1 MGSTVYKIVL
11 ADDHQI
17 LRAGL
22 KDLIEK
28 EKSFKVVGQAKDGD
42 ELLSRLDTV
51 RCDLAI
57 VDLSMP
63 NRDGMQT
70 IEEIRER
77 FPKVKILVL
86 TMQKDQE
93 HFKHAMAHG
102 ASGYVLKEDAYDQLM
117 MAVKMIL
124 KGKKFVS
131 PTISKLLTDYYVR
144 SLDEAEASS
153 LDILTKR
160 EQQILQLIGNG
171 MANKNIAAKL
181 KLSIRTVETHRAN
194 LSHKLGI
201 KNTAGLV
208 KYAITKGLS

>member
-1 MGSTVYKIVL
+1 MGAVYRIIL

-28 EKSFKVVGQAKDGD
+28 DKAFKVVGQANDGD
-42 ELLSRLDTV
+42 ELLSLMDSV
-51 RCDLAI
+51 KCDLI
-57 VDLSMP
+57 IMDLSMP
-63 NRDGMQT
+63 NRDGMQA
-70 IEEIRER
+70 IREVR
-77 FPKVKILVL
+77 AKFPKVKVLVL

-102 ASGYVLKEDAYDQLM
+102 ASGYVLKEDAYEQLM
-117 MAVKMIL
+117 MAVKMVL
-124 KGKKFVS
+124 RGKKFVS

-144 SLDEAEASS
+144 SLDEAESSS

-160 EQQILQLIGNG
+160 EQQILQFIGSG
-171 MANKNIAAKL
+171 MANKNIASRL

-194 LSHKLGI
+194 LGHKLGI

-208 KYAITKGLS
+208 KYALSKGLA

>member
-1 MGSTVYKIVL
+1 MGAAYKIIL

-28 EKSFKVVGQAKDGD
+28 DNTFKVVGQANDGD
-42 ELLSRLDTV
+42 ELLSLMDSV
-51 RCDLAI
+51 NCDLVI
-57 VDLSMP
+57 MDLSMP
-63 NRDGMQT
+63 NRDGMQS
-70 IEEIRER
+70 IQDLREK

-93 HFKHAMAHG
+93 HFKHAMAYG

-124 KGKKFVS
+124 RGKKFVS

-144 SLDEAEASS
+144 SLDEAESS
-153 LDILTKR
+153 SVDILTKR
-160 EQQILQLIGNG
+160 EQQILKFIGSG
-171 MANKNIAAKL
+171 MANKNIASRL
-181 KLSIRTVETHRAN
+181 KLSVRTVEAHRAN

-201 KNTAGLV
+201 RNTAGLV
-208 KYAITKGLS
+208 KYALSKGLV

>member
-1 MGSTVYKIVL
+1 MGSVCRIML

-28 EKSFKVVGQAKDGD
+28 DKAFKVVGQAKDGD
-42 ELLSRLDTV
+42 ELLSRMGSV
-51 RCDLAI
+51 QCDLVI
-57 VDLSMP
+57 MDLSMP
-63 NRDGMQT
+63 NHDGMRAIQ
-70 IEEIRER
+70 EIREK

-102 ASGYVLKEDAYDQLM
+102 ASGYVLKEDAYDQLLL
-117 MAVKMIL
+117 AVKMIL
-124 KGKKFVS
+124 QGKKFVS
-131 PTISKLLTDYYVR
+131 PAISKLLTDYYVR
-144 SLDEAEASS
+144 SLDEAESSS

-160 EQQILQLIGNG
+160 EQQILKCIGNG
-171 MANKNIAAKL
+171 LANKNIASKL
-181 KLSIRTVETHRAN
+181 KLSVRTVETHRAN

-208 KYAITKGLS
+208 KYAINKGLS

>member
-1 MGSTVYKIVL
+1 MGSVYRIML

-28 EKSFKVVGQAKDGD
+28 DKAFKVVGQAKDGD
-42 ELLSRLDTV
+42 ELLLLMDSV
-51 RCDLAI
+51 KCDLVI
-57 VDLSMP
+57 MDLSMP
-63 NRDGMQT
+63 NRDGMEAIQ
-70 IEEIRER
+70 EIRKK
-77 FPKVKILVL
+77 FQKVKILVL

-93 HFKHAMAHG
+93 HFRHAMAHG
-102 ASGYVLKEDAYDQLM
+102 ASGYVLKEDAYDQLLI
-117 MAVKMIL
+117 ALKMIL
-124 KGKKFVS
+124 QGKKFVS

-144 SLDEAEASS
+144 SLDEAQSSS

-160 EQQILQLIGNG
+160 EQQILKFIANG
-171 MANKNIAAKL
+171 MANKNIAARL

>member
-1 MGSTVYKIVL
+1 MGAVYRIIL

-28 EKSFKVVGQAKDGD
+28 DKAFKVAGQAKDGD
-42 ELLSRLDTV
+42 ELLSLMGSV
-51 RCDLAI
+51 KCDLVI
-57 VDLSMP
+57 MDLSMP
-63 NRDGMQT
+63 NRDGMQA
-70 IEEIRER
+70 IQDVRVK

-102 ASGYVLKEDAYDQLM
+102 ASGYVLKEDAYDQLL

-124 KGKKFVS
+124 RGKRFVS

-144 SLDEAEASS
+144 SLDEAESSS

-160 EQQILQLIGNG
+160 EQQILQFIGNG
-171 MANKNIAAKL
+171 MANKNIASRL
-181 KLSIRTVETHRAN
+181 KLSVRTVETHRAN
-194 LSHKLGI
+194 LGHKLGI

-208 KYAITKGLS
+208 KYAVTKGLS

>member
-1 MGSTVYKIVL
+1 MGAIFKIIL

-28 EKSFKVVGQAKDGD
+28 DKAFKVVSQAKDGD
-42 ELLSRLDTV
+42 ELLSLMDSV
-51 RCDLAI
+51 RCDLVI
-57 VDLSMP
+57 MDLSMP

-70 IEEIRER
+70 IQEVRER
-77 FPKVKILVL
+77 FPKVKVLVL

-93 HFKHAMAHG
+93 HFKRAMAYG

-124 KGKKFVS
+124 SGKKFVS
-131 PTISKLLTDYYVR
+131 PTISNLLTDYYVR
-144 SLDEAEASS
+144 SLDEAESSS
-153 LDILTKR
+153 LDILTQR
-160 EQQILQLIGNG
+160 EQQILKFIAGG
-171 MANKNIAAKL
+171 AANKNIASRL
-181 KLSIRTVETHRAN
+181 KLSVRTVETHRAN

-208 KYAITKGLS
+208 KYAISKGLA

>member
-1 MGSTVYKIVL
+1 MGVAYRIIL

-28 EKSFKVVGQAKDGD
+28 DKAFKVVGQAKDGD
-42 ELLSRLDTV
+42 ELLSLMDSV
-51 RCDLAI
+51 KCDLI
-57 VDLSMP
+57 IMDLSMP
-63 NRDGMQT
+63 NRDGMQA
-70 IEEIRER
+70 IQEVRAK
-77 FPKVKILVL
+77 FPKVKVLVL

-102 ASGYVLKEDAYDQLM
+102 ASGYVLKEDAYEQLM
-117 MAVKMIL
+117 MAVKMVL
-124 KGKKFVS
+124 RGKKFVS

-144 SLDEAEASS
+144 SLDEAESSS

-160 EQQILQLIGNG
+160 EQQILQFIGNG
-171 MANKNIAAKL
+171 MANKNIASRL

-208 KYAITKGLS
+208 KYALSKGLT

>member
-1 MGSTVYKIVL
+1 MGSVYRIIL

-28 EKSFKVVGQAKDGD
+28 DKAFKVAGQAKDGD
-42 ELLSRLDTV
+42 ELLSLMHSV
-51 RCDLAI
+51 KCDLVI
-57 VDLSMP
+57 MDLSMP
-63 NRDGMQT
+63 GCDGMQA
-70 IEEIRER
+70 IQEVRVK
-77 FPKVKILVL
+77 FPKVKVLVL

-102 ASGYVLKEDAYDQLM
+102 ASGYVLKEDAYDQLL
-117 MAVKMIL
+117 MAVKMVL
-124 KGKKFVS
+124 RGKKFVS
-131 PTISKLLTDYYVR
+131 PTISRLLTDYYVR
-144 SLDEAEASS
+144 SLDEAESSS

-160 EQQILQLIGNG
+160 EQQILQFIGNG
-171 MANKNIAAKL
+171 MANKNIASKL

-208 KYAITKGLS
+208 KYALSKGLA

>member
-1 MGSTVYKIVL
+1 MGAVYRIIL

-28 EKSFKVVGQAKDGD
+28 DKAFKVVGQAKDGD
-42 ELLSRLDTV
+42 ELLSLMGSV
-51 RCDLAI
+51 KCDLVI
-57 VDLSMP
+57 MDLSMP
-63 NRDGMQT
+63 NRDGMQA
-70 IEEIRER
+70 IQDVRVK

-102 ASGYVLKEDAYDQLM
+102 ASGYVLKEDAYDQLL

-124 KGKKFVS
+124 RGKRFVS

-144 SLDEAEASS
+144 SLDEAESSS

-160 EQQILQLIGNG
+160 EQQILQFIGNG
-171 MANKNIAAKL
+171 MANKNIASRL
-181 KLSIRTVETHRAN
+181 KLSVRTVETHRAN
-194 LSHKLGI
+194 LGRKLGI

-208 KYAITKGLS
+208 KYAVTKGLS

>member
-1 MGSTVYKIVL
+1 M

-28 EKSFKVVGQAKDGD
+28 DKAFKVVGQAKDGD
-42 ELLSRLDTV
+42 ELLSLMHSV
-51 RCDLAI
+51 KCDLVI
-57 VDLSMP
+57 MDLSMP
-63 NRDGMQT
+63 NRDGMQA
-70 IEEIRER
+70 IQDIREK
-77 FPKVKILVL
+77 FPKVKVLVL

-102 ASGYVLKEDAYDQLM
+102 ASGYVLKEDAYDQLL

-124 KGKKFVS
+124 RGKKFVS

-144 SLDEAEASS
+144 SLDEAQSSS

-160 EQQILQLIGNG
+160 EQQILQFIGSG
-171 MANKNIAAKL
+171 MANKNIASRL

-208 KYAITKGLS
+208 KYALSKGLA

>member
-1 MGSTVYKIVL
+1 M

-28 EKSFKVVGQAKDGD
+28 DKAFKVVGQAKDGD
-42 ELLSRLDTV
+42 ELLSLMGSV
-51 RCDLAI
+51 KCDLVI
-57 VDLSMP
+57 MDLSMP
-63 NRDGMQT
+63 NRYGMQA
-70 IEEIRER
+70 IQDVRVK

-102 ASGYVLKEDAYDQLM
+102 ASGYVLKEDAYDQLL

-124 KGKKFVS
+124 RGKRFVS

-144 SLDEAEASS
+144 SLDEAESSS

-160 EQQILQLIGNG
+160 EQQILQFIGNG
-171 MANKNIAAKL
+171 MANKNIASRL
-181 KLSIRTVETHRAN
+181 KLSVRTVETHRAN
-194 LSHKLGI
+194 LGHKLGI

-208 KYAITKGLS
+208 KYAVTKGLS

>member
-1 MGSTVYKIVL
+1 MGAVYRIIL

-28 EKSFKVVGQAKDGD
+28 DKAFKVVGQAKDGD
-42 ELLSRLDTV
+42 ELLSLMHSV
-51 RCDLAI
+51 KCDLVI
-57 VDLSMP
+57 MDLSMP
-63 NRDGMQT
+63 NRDGMQA
-70 IEEIRER
+70 IQDIREK
-77 FPKVKILVL
+77 FPKVKVLVL

-102 ASGYVLKEDAYDQLM
+102 ASGYVLKEDAYDQLL

-124 KGKKFVS
+124 RGKRFVS

-144 SLDEAEASS
+144 SLDEAESSS

-160 EQQILQLIGNG
+160 EQQILQFIGNG
-171 MANKNIAAKL
+171 MANKNIASRL

-208 KYAITKGLS
+208 KYALSKGLA

>member
-1 MGSTVYKIVL
+1 MGSVYRIML

-28 EKSFKVVGQAKDGD
+28 DKAFKVVGQAKDGD
-42 ELLSRLDTV
+42 ELLSLMHSV
-51 RCDLAI
+51 KCDLVI
-57 VDLSMP
+57 MDLSMP
-63 NRDGMQT
+63 NRDGMQA
-70 IEEIRER
+70 IRDLRGE

-102 ASGYVLKEDAYDQLM
+102 ASGYVLKEDAYDQLL

-124 KGKKFVS
+124 QGKRFVS

-144 SLDEAEASS
+144 SLDEAESSS

-160 EQQILQLIGNG
+160 EQQILKFIANG
-171 MANKNIAAKL
+171 MANKNIASNL

-201 KNTAGLV
+201 PNTAGLV
-208 KYAITKGLS
+208 KYAISQGLA

>member
-1 MGSTVYKIVL
+1 MGFVYKIIL

-28 EKSFKVVGQAKDGD
+28 DAVFKVVAQAKDGD
-42 ELLSRLDTV
+42 ELLSRMDTV
-51 RCDLAI
+51 KCDLVI
-57 VDLSMP
+57 MDLSMP

-70 IEEIRER
+70 IEDIRER

-86 TMQKDQE
+86 TMQRDQE

-102 ASGYVLKEDAYDQLM
+102 ASGYVLKEDAYDQLL

-124 KGKKFVS
+124 QGKKFVS

-144 SLDEAEASS
+144 SLDEAESSS

-160 EQQILQLIGNG
+160 EQQILKFIANG
-171 MANKNIAAKL
+171 MANKNIASKL
-181 KLSIRTVETHRAN
+181 NLSVRTVETHRAN

-208 KYAITKGLS
+208 KYAIAKGLS

>member
-1 MGSTVYKIVL
+1 MGSVRRIIL

-28 EKSFKVVGQAKDGD
+28 DMAFKVVGQANDGD
-42 ELLSRLDTV
+42 ELLSLMDSV
-51 RCDLAI
+51 RCDLI
-57 VDLSMP
+57 IMDLSMP
-63 NRDGMQT
+63 NRDGMQS
-70 IEEIRER
+70 IQEIRER

-93 HFKHAMAHG
+93 HFKHAMAYG

-124 KGKKFVS
+124 QGKKFVS
-131 PTISKLLTDYYVR
+131 PTISRLLTDYYVR
-144 SLDEAEASS
+144 SLDEAESSS

-160 EQQILQLIGNG
+160 EQQILKLIGNG
-171 MANKNIAAKL
+171 MANKNVAAKL
-181 KLSIRTVETHRAN
+181 KLSVRTVETHRAN

-201 KNTAGLV
+201 RNTAGLV
-208 KYAITKGLS
+208 KYAISKGLS

>member
-1 MGSTVYKIVL
+1 M

-28 EKSFKVVGQAKDGD
+28 DKAFKVVGQAKDGD
-42 ELLSRLDTV
+42 ELLSLMHSV
-51 RCDLAI
+51 KCDLVI
-57 VDLSMP
+57 MDLSMP
-63 NRDGMQT
+63 NRDGMQA
-70 IEEIRER
+70 IQDIREK
-77 FPKVKILVL
+77 FPKVKVLVL

-102 ASGYVLKEDAYDQLM
+102 ASGYVLKEDAYDQLL
-117 MAVKMIL
+117 MAVKMVL
-124 KGKKFVS
+124 LGKKFVS
-131 PTISKLLTDYYVR
+131 PTISRLLTDYYVR
-144 SLDEAEASS
+144 SLDEAESSS

-160 EQQILQLIGNG
+160 EQQILQFIGNG
-171 MANKNIAAKL
+171 MANKNIASRL

-208 KYAITKGLS
+208 KYALSKGLA

>member
-1 MGSTVYKIVL
+1 MGSVYRIML

-17 LRAGL
+17 LRTGL

-28 EKSFKVVGQAKDGD
+28 DKAFKVVGQAQDGD
-42 ELLSRLDTV
+42 ELLSLMGSV
-51 RCDLAI
+51 KCDLVI
-57 VDLSMP
+57 MDLSMP
-63 NRDGMQT
+63 NRDGMQA
-70 IEEIRER
+70 IQDIREK

-93 HFKHAMAHG
+93 HFRHAMAHG

-117 MAVKMIL
+117 MAVKIIL
-124 KGKKFVS
+124 QGKKFVS
-131 PTISKLLTDYYVR
+131 PTISELLTDYYVR
-144 SLDEAEASS
+144 SLDEAQSSS

-160 EQQILQLIGNG
+160 EQQILQFIGNG
-171 MANKNIAAKL
+171 MANKNIASRL

-194 LSHKLGI
+194 LSHKLGL

-208 KYAITKGLS
+208 KYAIAKGLA

>member
-1 MGSTVYKIVL
+1 M

-28 EKSFKVVGQAKDGD
+28 DKAFKVVGQAKDGD
-42 ELLSRLDTV
+42 ELLSLMHSV
-51 RCDLAI
+51 KCDLVI
-57 VDLSMP
+57 MDLSMP
-63 NRDGMQT
+63 NRDGMQA
-70 IEEIRER
+70 IQDIREK
-77 FPKVKILVL
+77 FPKVKVLVL

-102 ASGYVLKEDAYDQLM
+102 ASGYVLKEDAYDQLL

-124 KGKKFVS
+124 RGKRFVS

-144 SLDEAEASS
+144 SLDEAESSS

-160 EQQILQLIGNG
+160 EQQILQFIGNG
-171 MANKNIAAKL
+171 MANKNIASRL
-181 KLSIRTVETHRAN
+181 KLSVRTVETHRAN
-194 LSHKLGI
+194 LGRKLGI

-208 KYAITKGLS
+208 KYAVTKGLS

>member
-1 MGSTVYKIVL
+1 M

-28 EKSFKVVGQAKDGD
+28 DKAFKVVGQAKDGD
-42 ELLSRLDTV
+42 ELLSLMHSV
-51 RCDLAI
+51 KCDLVI
-57 VDLSMP
+57 MDLSMP
-63 NRDGMQT
+63 GCDGMQA
-70 IEEIRER
+70 IQEVRVK
-77 FPKVKILVL
+77 FPKVKVLVL

-102 ASGYVLKEDAYDQLM
+102 ASGYVLKEDAYDQLL
-117 MAVKMIL
+117 MAVKMVL
-124 KGKKFVS
+124 RGKKFVS
-131 PTISKLLTDYYVR
+131 PTISRLLTDYYVR
-144 SLDEAEASS
+144 SLDEAESSS

-160 EQQILQLIGNG
+160 EQQILQFIGNG
-171 MANKNIAAKL
+171 MANKNIASKL

-208 KYAITKGLS
+208 KYALSKGLA

>member
-1 MGSTVYKIVL
+1 MGAVYKIIL

-28 EKSFKVVGQAKDGD
+28 DKAFKVVGQANDGD
-42 ELLSRLDTV
+42 ELLSLMDSV
-51 RCDLAI
+51 KCDLI
-57 VDLSMP
+57 IMDLSMP
-63 NRDGMQT
+63 NRDGMQA
-70 IEEIRER
+70 IREVR
-77 FPKVKILVL
+77 AKFPKVKVLVL

-102 ASGYVLKEDAYDQLM
+102 ASGYVLKEDAYEQLV
-117 MAVKMIL
+117 MAVKMVL
-124 KGKKFVS
+124 RGKKFVS

-144 SLDEAEASS
+144 SLDEAESSS

-160 EQQILQLIGNG
+160 EQQILQFIGSG
-171 MANKNIAAKL
+171 MANKNIASRL

-194 LSHKLGI
+194 LGHKLGI

-208 KYAITKGLS
+208 KYALSKGLA

>member
-1 MGSTVYKIVL
+1 MGAVYRIIL

-28 EKSFKVVGQAKDGD
+28 DKAFKVVGQAKDGD
-42 ELLSRLDTV
+42 ELLSLMHSV
-51 RCDLAI
+51 KCDLVI
-57 VDLSMP
+57 MDLSMP
-63 NRDGMQT
+63 GCDGMQA
-70 IEEIRER
+70 IQEVRVK
-77 FPKVKILVL
+77 FPKVKVLVL

-102 ASGYVLKEDAYDQLM
+102 ASGYVLKEDAYDQLL
-117 MAVKMIL
+117 MAVKMVL
-124 KGKKFVS
+124 RGKKFVS
-131 PTISKLLTDYYVR
+131 PTISRLLTDYYVR
-144 SLDEAEASS
+144 SLDEAESSS

-160 EQQILQLIGNG
+160 EQQILQFIGNG
-171 MANKNIAAKL
+171 MANKNIASKL

-208 KYAITKGLS
+208 KYALSKGLA

>member
-1 MGSTVYKIVL
+1 MGAVYRIIL

-28 EKSFKVVGQAKDGD
+28 DKAFKVVGQAKDGD
-42 ELLSRLDTV
+42 ELLSLMHSV
-51 RCDLAI
+51 KCDLVI
-57 VDLSMP
+57 MDLSMP
-63 NRDGMQT
+63 NRDGMQA
-70 IEEIRER
+70 IQDIREK
-77 FPKVKILVL
+77 FPKVKVLVL

-102 ASGYVLKEDAYDQLM
+102 ASGYVLKEDAYDQLL
-117 MAVKMIL
+117 MAVKMVL
-124 KGKKFVS
+124 LGKKFVS

-144 SLDEAEASS
+144 SLDEAQSSS

-160 EQQILQLIGNG
+160 EQQILQFIGNG
-171 MANKNIAAKL
+171 MANKNIASRL

-208 KYAITKGLS
+208 KYALSKGLA

>member
-1 MGSTVYKIVL
+1 MGSVYKIIL

-28 EKSFKVVGQAKDGD
+28 DPAFRVVGQAKDGD
-42 ELLSRLDTV
+42 ELLSRMDMV
-51 RCDLAI
+51 KCDLVI
-57 VDLSMP
+57 MDLSMP

-70 IEEIRER
+70 IQEIRER
-77 FPKVKILVL
+77 FPKVKVLVL

-93 HFKHAMAHG
+93 HFKRAMAHG
-102 ASGYVLKEDAYDQLM
+102 ASGYVLKEDAYDQLL
-117 MAVKMIL
+117 MAVKMVL
-124 KGKKFVS
+124 LGKKFVS

-144 SLDEAEASS
+144 SLDEAQSSS

-160 EQQILQLIGNG
+160 EQQILQFIGNG
-171 MANKNIAAKL
+171 MANKNIASRL

-208 KYAITKGLS
+208 KYALSKGLA

>member
-1 MGSTVYKIVL
+1 M

-28 EKSFKVVGQAKDGD
+28 DKAFKVAGQAKDGD
-42 ELLSRLDTV
+42 ELLSLMHSV
-51 RCDLAI
+51 KCDLVI
-57 VDLSMP
+57 MDLSMP
-63 NRDGMQT
+63 GCDGMQA
-70 IEEIRER
+70 IQEVRVK
-77 FPKVKILVL
+77 FPKVKVLVL

-102 ASGYVLKEDAYDQLM
+102 ASGYVLKEDAYDQLL
-117 MAVKMIL
+117 MAVKMVL
-124 KGKKFVS
+124 RGKKFVS
-131 PTISKLLTDYYVR
+131 PTISRLLTDYYVR
-144 SLDEAEASS
+144 SLDEAESSS

-160 EQQILQLIGNG
+160 EQQILQFIGNG
-171 MANKNIAAKL
+171 MANKNIASKL

-208 KYAITKGLS
+208 KYALSKGLA

>member
-1 MGSTVYKIVL
+1 MGAVYRIIL

-28 EKSFKVVGQAKDGD
+28 DKAFKVAGQAKDGD
-42 ELLSRLDTV
+42 ELLSLMHSV
-51 RCDLAI
+51 KCDLVI
-57 VDLSMP
+57 MDLSMP
-63 NRDGMQT
+63 GCDGMQA
-70 IEEIRER
+70 IQEVRVK
-77 FPKVKILVL
+77 FPKVKVLVL

-102 ASGYVLKEDAYDQLM
+102 ASGYVLKEDAYDQLL
-117 MAVKMIL
+117 MAVKMVL
-124 KGKKFVS
+124 RGKKFVS
-131 PTISKLLTDYYVR
+131 PTISRLLTDYYVR
-144 SLDEAEASS
+144 SLDEAESSS

-160 EQQILQLIGNG
+160 EQQILQFIGNG
-171 MANKNIAAKL
+171 MANKNIASKL

-208 KYAITKGLS
+208 KYALSKGLA

>member
-1 MGSTVYKIVL
+1 MGTVSRIIL

-28 EKSFKVVGQAKDGD
+28 DKAFKVVGQAKDGD
-42 ELLSRLDTV
+42 ELLSLMDSV
-51 RCDLAI
+51 KCDLI
-57 VDLSMP
+57 IMDLSMP
-63 NRDGMQT
+63 NRDGMQA
-70 IEEIRER
+70 IQEVRVK
-77 FPKVKILVL
+77 FPKVRILVL

-117 MAVKMIL
+117 MAVKMVL
-124 KGKKFVS
+124 RGKKFVS
-131 PTISKLLTDYYVR
+131 PTISRLLTDYYVR
-144 SLDEAEASS
+144 SLDEAQSSS

-160 EQQILQLIGNG
+160 EQQILQFIGSG
-171 MANKNIAAKL
+171 MANKNIASRL
-181 KLSIRTVETHRAN
+181 KLSVRTVETHRAN
-194 LSHKLGI
+194 LGHKLGI

-208 KYAITKGLS
+208 KYALSKGLA

>member
-1 MGSTVYKIVL
+1 MSAFYKIIL

-28 EKSFKVVGQAKDGD
+28 DPAFKVVGQAKDGD
-42 ELLSRLDTV
+42 ELLSRLDAAKCNLV
-51 RCDLAI
+51 I
-57 VDLSMP
+57 MDLSMP
-63 NRDGMQT
+63 NRGGMET
-70 IEEIRER
+70 LEEVRAR
-77 FPKVKILVL
+77 FPKVKVLVL

-102 ASGYVLKEDAYDQLM
+102 ASGYVLKEDAYDQLAL
-117 MAVKMIL
+117 AVKTVLM
-124 KGKKFVS
+124 GKKFVS
-131 PTISKLLTDYYVR
+131 PTISRLLTDYYVR
-144 SLDEAEASS
+144 SLDEAESSS

-160 EQQILQLIGNG
+160 EQQVLQFIATG
-171 MANKNIAAKL
+171 MANKNIASRL
-181 KLSIRTVETHRAN
+181 KLSVRTVETHRAN

-208 KYAITKGLS
+208 KYALSRGLA